1 MISVHGNKTLIA
13 GVLACCVSL
22 AMVLASLCLERRI
35 KVRLYEK
42 EAAAAFSEL
51 EEKNQKEI
59 SGKSSSGSGEV
70 RGVR

>member
-1 MISVHGNKTLIA
+1 MISVHGNKTLIV

-42 EAAAAFSEL
+42 EAAAAFTEL

-59 SGKSSSGSGEV
+59 SGKSGSESGEV
-70 RGVR
+70 RSVR

>member
-1 MISVHGNKTLIA
+1 MISVHGNKPLLA
-13 GVLACCVSL
+13 GVIACCVSL
-22 AMVLASLCLERRI
+22 AMVLASLCLERRM

-59 SGKSSSGSGEV
+59 SGNAGSGSGEV